1 MYRILLLLTLA
12 CTFVFPTRAQ
22 YVRVNYDKKTVAAMV
37 AAYGTETVA
46 EAYYNEQVK
55 AILERYNAAEIAAAG
70 IFTSKFLDRKGLTEL
85 GIWSSHTEN
94 QYYRR
99 IYHLVSV
106 KIMPKIWTVAGMM
119 LRSPQTALYWG
130 SYLMKICTEVKTLCM
145 QFESVVT
152 NGSLSFSDIA
162 FLQLNPQVA
171 SLFTLSENG
180 GIDWETFLDDLGDV
194 PHHFTKEN
202 LKADLDKLYNMGV
215 SIATAGTENL
225 SGRILGESSF
235 HDLLQGNVT
244 AIAHAVENSY
254 DLYQSLDNSVG
265 STLLSLVGGPENVA
279 GLFQLDNYNLT
290 AWMTDYLRE
299 TMGQYYTQ
307 RWYIYRKDAGQ
318 EVLCDY
324 SPATDDNSV
333 INGGEWARFNT
344 SDANFY
350 PNTAQTEQ
358 VLSNSERYAGWSRA
372 QVEQLNRR
380 NDGNTYSISYY
391 RSSYII
397 SKGGKQTKKAYAYSI
412 KVTKSWN
419 HTEEVYEDVFDSY
432 TMDLNTFKGQL
443 QARLSEY
450 NENEE
455 GTVYYIG
462 SDAKNYYQ
470 ATDEAKLKGSESVMI
485 SVTCH
490 EGVSLISGITQYKC
504 RSCGSSLNAHSKECV
519 MRTSVS
525 GDEVL
530 DLSGL
535 DELEQEYNRGS
546 RRAASPDRQT

>member
-1 MYRILLLLTLA
+1 MYRILLLLTVA
-12 CTFVFPTRAQ
+12 CTFVLSARAQ
-22 YVRVNYDKKTVAAMV
+22 HVNYDKKTVAAMV
-37 AAYGTETVA
+37 AAYGTEAMA

-152 NGSLSFSDIA
+152 NGSLSFSNIA

-235 HDLLQGNVT
+235 HGLLQGNIAT
-244 AIAHAVENSY
+244 IAHAVESSY
-254 DLYQSLDNSVG
+254 DLYQSLDRSVG
-265 STLLSLVGGPENVA
+265 GTLLSLVGGTENVA

-307 RWYIYRKDAGQ
+307 RWYIYRRDAGQ

-324 SPATDDNSV
+324 SPATDDNSI
-333 INGGEWARFNT
+333 INGGEWTRFST

-350 PNTAQTEQ
+350 PNAAQTEQ
-358 VLSNSERYAGWSRA
+358 ILRNSERHAGWSRI
-372 QVEQLNRR
+372 QVEQLNRQ
-380 NDGNTYSISYY
+380 NDGNTYAISYY

-397 SKGGKQTKKAYAYSI
+397 SQKGKQTKKAYAYSI
-412 KVTKSWN
+412 RVTK
-419 HTEEVYEDVFDSY
+419 
-432 TMDLNTFKGQL
+432 
-443 QARLSEY
+443 A
-450 NENEE
+450 
-455 GTVYYIG
+455 GTIR
-462 SDAKNYYQ
+462 K
-470 ATDEAKLKGSESVMI
+470 
-485 SVTCH
+485 
-490 EGVSLISGITQYKC
+490 KC
-504 RSCGSSLNAHSKECV
+504 
-519 MRTSVS
+519 MRTCSTHI
-525 GDEVL
+525 
-530 DLSGL
+530 
-535 DELEQEYNRGS
+535 
-546 RRAASPDRQT
+546 PWT